1 MTYTDTMIARFRENG
16 LKITPQRLAVL
27 RLLEGNRSHPTAEDI
42 YHTLKDEYPNLS
54 FTTVYN
60 ILKSIRDAGGLRELL
75 IDRERAHYDPDTSL
89 HHHIICTRCGKLE
102 DVHIETG
109 VEPEL
114 PSEMTGDFLV
124 TGHQINFFGICGR
137 CRD

>member
-1 MTYTDTMIARFRENG
+1 MTYSEAMITRFREKG
-16 LKITPQRLAVL
+16 LKITPQRVAVL
-27 RLLEGNRSHPTAEDI
+27 RLLDGNKSHPTAEDI
-42 YHTLKDEYPNLS
+42 YHALREEYPNLS

-75 IDRERAHYDPDTSL
+75 IDRDRVHFDPDTSL
-89 HHHIICTRCGKLE
+89 HHHIICTHCGKLE
-102 DVHIETG
+102 DVHIETRG
-109 VEPEL
+109 EPEL
-114 PSEMTGDFLV
+114 PAEAMKDFLV

>member
-102 DVHIETG
+102 DVHIKTG
-109 VEPEL
+109 AEPEL
-114 PSEMTGDFLV
+114 PAKMTGDFLV